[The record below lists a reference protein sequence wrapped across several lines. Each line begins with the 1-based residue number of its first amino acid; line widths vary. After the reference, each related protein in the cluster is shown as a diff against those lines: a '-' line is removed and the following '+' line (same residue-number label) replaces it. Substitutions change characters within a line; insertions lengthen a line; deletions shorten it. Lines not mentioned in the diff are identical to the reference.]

1 MIPLTESDLDADPR
15 DMMALYPQQSD
26 YRTLDKY
33 AQLRLGRWSRG
44 RWGIASARPVRVY
57 VFSFLIDCAPMC
69 AW

>member
-44 RWGIASARPVRVY
+44 GHSICTPREGVCI
-57 VFSFLIDCAPMC
+57 FLPH
-69 AW
+69 